1 MAKVDKPAPL
11 FELHDLEGHLYRLQD
26 YRGRIVVIN
35 FWSAECPISQ
45 DYDLYFNEFVE
56 RYEPQGVVLLAI
68 DSNTYEDE
76 AIFRE
81 ALSQRSLKFP
91 VLRDPG
97 NAVADLY
104 GAETT
109 PHVFVVDREGILRY
123 RGHVD
128 DRSWRQK
135 HPTTNYL
142 ELVVRALLAGEPP
155 PVRER
160 PPFGCTINRAWDT

>member
-1 MAKVDKPAPL
+1 MAQLDQPAPL
-11 FELHDLEGHLYRLQD
+11 FELRDLEGRLYRLQD
-26 YRGRIVVIN
+26 YRGRIVVVN
-35 FWSAECPISQ
+35 FWSAECPISE
-45 DYDLYFNEFVE
+45 DYDAYFNEFVD
-56 RYEPQGVVLLAI
+56 RYAPQGVVLLAV

-76 AIFRE
+76 RILRE
-81 ALSQRSLKFP
+81 ALSQRTLKFP

-97 NAVADLY
+97 NKVADLY

-109 PHVFVVDREGILRY
+109 PHVFVVDQKGILRY

-142 ELVVRALLAGEPP
+142 ELVVKALLAGESP

-160 PPFGCTINRAWDT
+160 PPFGCTINRAWET